1 MKMAIADPDPP
12 HPRHES
18 LTQRQRRQQRESE
31 ARGRPKSK
39 VELARG
45 EREKREAALARSI
58 IDAEAERSNK
68 GLRIMKMMGFDPDS
82 RRQHQE
88 PIAIALKDDR
98 AGIGHASAAASA
110 QKKRKF
116 DDLDAAGSGR
126 GGEQGGSD
134 PGEYRDRVRAERH
147 EKRLAAQLH
156 AAQSVCE
163 GLDMKRDYGVDEGS
177 LGQARRV
184 PLRGINVL
192 WRSLVRRREE
202 LERARRLRHD
212 MEQGLAL
219 AQPPP
224 HRLPLSGSGSGS
236 GSGHGSLL
244 ELDEADRVALGLSPL
259 PMRGFVDD
267 QDQEEDNSGGGDDGE
282 GEEDED
288 DDDPELA
295 EFEALGFDERLR
307 RIVDYLRHSHHYCF
321 WCKYTY
327 EDDAMDGCPGPE
339 EDLHG

>member
-1 MKMAIADPDPP
+1 MNMAIADPDPP
-12 HPRHES
+12 HPRHET

-31 ARGRPKSK
+31 VRGRPKSK
-39 VELARG
+39 AELARD

-98 AGIGHASAAASA
+98 AGIGHASATASA

-163 GLDMKRDYGVDEGS
+163 GLDMKRDYGVDERD
-177 LGQARRV
+177 LGRVRAV
-184 PLRGINVL
+184 PLRRINVL

-212 MEQGLAL
+212 VEQGLAL
-219 AQPPP
+219 AQPP
-224 HRLPLSGSGSGS
+224 HRLSLP
-236 GSGHGSLL
+236 GHGSLL
-244 ELDEADRVALGLSPL
+244 ELDDVDGVALGLSPP
-259 PMRGFVDD
+259 PMRGLPKGQVFVDD
-267 QDQEEDNSGGGDDGE
+267 QDQDGSGGDDAEGGGG
-282 GEEDED
+282 GEEDEG

-295 EFEALGFDERLR
+295 EFEALGFDEKLR
-307 RIVDYLRHSHHYCF
+307 RIVDYLRHTHHYCF

>member
-68 GLRIMKMMGFDPDS
+68 GLRIMKMMGFDPAGS
-82 RRQHQE
+82 HQE
-88 PIAIALKDDR
+88 PIAVALKGDR
-98 AGIGHASAAASA
+98 AGIGHASET
-110 QKKRKF
+110 KRKIEH
-116 DDLDAAGSGR
+116 LNTAGR
-126 GGEQGGSD
+126 EDSD
-134 PGEYRDRVRAERH
+134 PGEYRDRVRAECH
-147 EKRLAAQLH
+147 EKRLAAQLY

-267 QDQEEDNSGGGDDGE
+267 QDQEEDNSGGGGDDVE
-282 GEEDED
+282 GEEDD
-288 DDDPELA
+288 DDEDPELA

-327 EDDAMDGCPGPE
+327 EDGAMDGCPGPE

>member
-39 VELARG
+39 VELARD
-45 EREKREAALARSI
+45 EREKRQAALSRSI

-68 GLRIMKMMGFDPDS
+68 GLRIMKMMGFDPADS
-82 RRQHQE
+82 HQE
-88 PIAIALKDDR
+88 PIAVALKDDR
-98 AGIGHASAAASA
+98 AGIGHASTAAA
-110 QKKRKF
+110 QIKRKF
-116 DDLDAAGSGR
+116 EHDTAAADR
-126 GGEQGGSD
+126 GDSD

-147 EKRLAAQLH
+147 EKRLAAQLY

-163 GLDMKRDYGVDEGS
+163 DLDMKRDHGVDEGS
-177 LGQARRV
+177 LGRVRRV

-219 AQPPP
+219 AQPP
-224 HRLPLSGSGSGS
+224 HRLSPLSVTVS

-244 ELDEADRVALGLSPL
+244 ELDEVDRVALGLSPL

-267 QDQEEDNSGGGDDGE
+267 QDQGGGGDDGE
-282 GEEDED
+282 GEEDGDD

-295 EFEALGFDERLR
+295 EFEALGFDERLH
-307 RIVDYLRHSHHYCF
+307 RIVDYLRHSHYYCF
-321 WCKYTY
+321 WCKHTY
-327 EDDAMDGCPGPE
+327 EDDAMDGCPGPL